1 MKGHPCSFISGGLIS
16 CQAAFSPPLIDGSVG
31 RCKNMLMKVDAGKSR
46 LDELITAQNLTYEQV
61 ARRAG
66 YSTVFV
72 WQMAKG
78 KRNIAL
84 KHLDRLADA
93 IGCSPEDIL
102 PAPSPTSNDILDI
115 WAAIPA
121 DRRDLAK
128 QVLES
133 FIGKNPQKGVDAA
146 EDTDI
151 KSAFKK
157 TQK

>member
-1 MKGHPCSFISGGLIS
+1 MKCQQPHLNQSPDIFAGGLWT
-16 CQAAFSPPLIDGSVG
+16 AVG
-31 RCKNMLMKVDAGKSR
+31 RGCKNMLMKIDAGKNR
-46 LDELITAQNLTYEQV
+46 LDELISAQNLTYEQV
-61 ARRAG
+61 AQKAG

-102 PAPSPTSNDILDI
+102 SVPLATNTDILNI

-121 DRRDLAK
+121 DRRELAK
-128 QVLES
+128 SVLES
-133 FIGKNPQKGVDAA
+133 FVTKGVD
-146 EDTDI
+146 ENPSVHV
-151 KSAFKK
+151 KEKNK
-157 TQK
+157 